1 METHKFMQAV
11 LAEYISARHQYS
23 AFNSTH
29 EGIAV
34 IQEEVDE
41 LWDLVKTNKGIKI
54 PDEDTLM
61 IKECIQIA
69 AMAMAFVIDLS
80 NNTKYI

>member
-1 METHKFMQAV
+1 MDFFEKV
-11 LAEYISARHQYS
+11 KNEYQDARIKYKS
-23 AFNSTH
+23 FNSTH

-41 LWDLVKTNKGIKI
+41 LWDLVKKNKGYKI
-54 PDEDTLM
+54 DNPQM

-69 AMAMAFVIDLS
+69 AMVYAFVEDLK
-80 NNTKYI
+80 ND